1 MHAIQGAMAVRRE
14 RQKRDT
20 RRLSQLRRRDS
31 LNDSQ
36 TTLVDDVQPPPKTE
50 TSLTAFHLGVVFILL
65 GFLMVFSS
73 MVPSSVVDADSSRLL
88 GVGTTFIMVG
98 LIMVM
103 VNRIITQ
110 REEEELTRYV
120 RHRLGRTRSG
130 HALARDLES
139 GHPPHPPAQK
149 TRGKKSKSN
158 SSSTNGH
165 HKQQRQSKSPSKHHV
180 PATTDRKLSGGKR
193 GPSVDSIASIS
204 VQNGKLAL
212 VKVSTDLAPA
222 PPEVTT
228 QGVANLP
235 PTPPS
240 PPPIANQPLSSNLH
254 DLTSNLNPPL
264 AKSEE
269 TDRLL
274 EATIPEEEPMELV
287 ASPPV
292 MIRTK
297 SGAVVMVP
305 TCVRM
310 TPPLS
315 TPPLSPPVSSILKSG
330 SNDSQPAE
338 REDALLETSFPVK
351 RTPLS

>member
-31 LNDSQ
+31 INDSQ
-36 TTLVDDVQPPPKTE
+36 TTLVEDVDPPPKTE

-88 GVGTTFIMVG
+88 GVGTTFIIVG

-130 HALARDLES
+130 HALVRDLES
-139 GHPPHPPAQK
+139 AHPSHQSAQK
-149 TRGKKSKSN
+149 KRGKKNKSN
-158 SSSTNGH
+158 GQN
-165 HKQQRQSKSPSKHHV
+165 KQQRQSKSPAKHHV
-180 PATTDRKLSGGKR
+180 STTDRKLSGGKR
-193 GPSVDSIASIS
+193 GPSVDSFASIS
-204 VQNGKLAL
+204 VQNGKPPL
-212 VKVSTDLAPA
+212 VRVSTDLTSA
-222 PPEVTT
+222 PPEVAPKVVVTVPTT
-228 QGVANLP
+228 NE
-235 PTPPS
+235 PS
-240 PPPIANQPLSSNLH
+240 SSSIPLDPSL
-254 DLTSNLNPPL
+254 DLNPPL

-274 EATIPEEEPMELV
+274 EPTIPEEEPGEMVE
-287 ASPPV
+287 SPPV
-292 MIRTK
+292 MIKTK
-297 SGAVVMVP
+297 SGAVVMIP
-305 TCVRM
+305 SCVRM
-310 TPPLS
+310 TPPL
-315 TPPLSPPVSSILKSG
+315 PPSPVFKS
-330 SNDSQPAE
+330 DSQPLE
-338 REDALLETSFPVK
+338 GGDVVLETSFPVK